1 MKFPLLSA
9 AAAAVIAFASS
20 VHETSPYPTVATYPK
35 LVHGVTAMIQTTDLK
50 QSLESF
56 VNKYANRLFNSTEG
70 GRSWHWIYD
79 QGVELASTEVNNT
92 NVKVTVRPVTH
103 EWGQYSVIAR
113 VEPTTIVKDDIVIL
127 SAHLDTINDVDWND
141 TVKRYIAPGADD
153 DGSGTVTILKTL
165 KHLLATPEWAPIRPV
180 EFHWYAAEEFG
191 LQGSKAVAE
200 EYANT
205 STAVYAQMELDMTG
219 YVRPGTTLV
228 VNLLSDFTNKNLN
241 TFLKMI
247 IGAYVGI
254 PVTHSVCG
262 YDCSDN
268 YSWNM
273 SGYPSSFPF
282 ETTLDDM
289 NPNYHSQNDTIDTI
303 DFNHMVD
310 FTKLAIAYAVELTQ
324 NSATSC

>member
-1 MKFPLLSA
+1 MP
-9 AAAAVIAFASS
+9 

-35 LVHGVTAMIQTTDLK
+35 LVHGVTAKIQITDLK

-70 GRSWHWIYD
+70 GQSWHWIYD
-79 QGVELASTEVNNT
+79 QAVELASTEVNNT

-165 KHLLATPEWAPIRPV
+165 KYLLTAPIRPV
-180 EFHWYAAEEFG
+180 EFHWYSAEEFG
-191 LQGSKAVAE
+191 LQGTKAVAE
-200 EYANT
+200 EYANA
-205 STAVYAQMELDMTG
+205 STAVYALMQLDMTG
-219 YVRPGTTLV
+219 LV
-228 VNLLSDFTNKNLN
+228 AT
-241 TFLKMI
+241 
-247 IGAYVGI
+247 YVGLR
-254 PVTHSVCG
+254 VNHSACG
-262 YDCSDN
+262 YNCSDH
-268 YSWNM
+268 YSWNI

-282 ETTLDDM
+282 ETELIDL
-289 NPNYHSQNDTIDTI
+289 NPNYHSQNDTVDTI
-303 DFNHMVD
+303 IFQHGRFHQARDCVRCRADSGQRHVMLITSLFHRSTVHMG
-310 FTKLAIAYAVELTQ
+310 YR
-324 NSATSC
+324 